1 MSGPSDVSVEVTV
14 VEVSYQS
21 DDGRFTVAQV
31 LPNRKPDA
39 EPFVAV
45 GDLGNVATGE
55 TLRLLGRYSQHAKY
69 GQRFRITTF
78 VPIMPS
84 TTEGIRRYLGS
95 GMIPGIGKGLAG
107 RLVDEFG
114 AETLDVI
121 ATKSGRLREVDGI
134 GKQRGLAIADAVR
147 SRRDEAETMG
157 FLHAVGL
164 GPAMARRILKRYGG
178 DAARQLRD
186 DPYMVAE
193 QVRGVG
199 FRTADRIG
207 QAVGIAKDDPRR
219 AAGAALHVL
228 ARASDQGHVFLPTE
242 VLVSESEGLGVPA
255 GRARDAIAT
264 LRERELVIFEG
275 GDIYAPPLHEAE
287 DAVAGRFACLAR
299 PRKAVSDR
307 DKRVERALGADIDG
321 LSGEQLSAVRASA
334 DAGLMVLTGGPGT
347 GKTTTVKAIVALQKA
362 LDRRIVL
369 CAPTGRAAK
378 RLTEATGAEAKT
390 IHRLLEWNPGIG
402 GFKRD
407 ADNPLEVDVVL
418 VDEASMLNV
427 QLAQS
432 LCAAIADST
441 RLILVG
447 DVDQL
452 PPVGP
457 GQVLRELLR
466 SDRAETVRLE
476 TVFRQAQKS
485 AIVRGAH
492 SILRGQVP
500 EVSPREEPS
509 ADTEASGELFVIR
522 ATDSDAIHR
531 QLLGVMERIPKRYG
545 FDARRD
551 VQVLVPMRRGALGTE
566 TLNVLLQQGLNPR
579 ADKSR
584 PGLLQPGDK
593 VMQLRND
600 YDKEVY
606 NGDLGS
612 VSKIQGG
619 ITYVRIDGRE
629 VQYKI
634 DELDSLSLAYAST
647 IHKVQGSEFPAI
659 VIIMHGAHH
668 MLLNR
673 ALLYTAVTRAKKL
686 VVLIGDPNAMRR
698 AARNDSRRE
707 THCKLAERLQAKLE
721 ASSA

>member
-1 MSGPSDVSVEVTV
+1 MSGQNDVSVEVTV
-14 VEVSYQS
+14 IEVTYQS

-31 LPNRKPDA
+31 LPNQKPGA

-45 GDLGNVATGE
+45 GDLGNVASGE
-55 TLRLLGRYSQHAKY
+55 TLRLLGRYSDHAKY
-69 GQRFRITTF
+69 GRRFRISTF

-84 TTEGIRRYLGS
+84 TTDGIRRYLGS

-121 ATKSGRLREVDGI
+121 ATKSGRLQEVDGI

-164 GPAMARRILKRYGG
+164 GPAMARRILKRYGA

-242 VLVSESEGLGVPA
+242 VVVSECESLGVPA
-255 GRARDAIAT
+255 ERARDAVGA
-264 LRERELVIFEG
+264 LRARELVICEN
-275 GDIYAPPLHEAE
+275 DDVYAPPLHAAE
-287 DAVAGRFACLAR
+287 DAVASRLACLAR
-299 PRKAVSDR
+299 RRSAEPGS
-307 DKRVERALGADIDG
+307 ERRIDHALGEDAA
-321 LSGEQLSAVRASA
+321 SFSPEQLAAVHASA

-347 GKTTTVKAIVALQKA
+347 GKTTTVKAIVAAQRA
-362 LDRRIVL
+362 LERKIVL

-427 QLAQS
+427 RLAES

-457 GQVLRELLR
+457 GQVLRELIR
-466 SDRAETVRLE
+466 SQRAQMVRLE
-476 TVFRQAQKS
+476 TVFRQAQRS

-492 SILRGQVP
+492 SILRGGLP
-500 EVSPREEPS
+500 AVSPREAPS
-509 ADTEASGELFVIR
+509 ADTQASGELFVIR
-522 ATDSDAIHR
+522 ASDSDAIHR
-531 QLLGVMERIPKRYG
+531 QLLSVMARIPKRYG
-545 FDARRD
+545 FDPRND
-551 VQVLVPMRRGALGTE
+551 VQVLVPMRRGPLGTE

-579 ADKSR
+579 ADKAR

-600 YDKEVY
+600 YDKEVF
-606 NGDLGS
+606 NGDLGT
-612 VSKIQGG
+612 VGRIQGG

-634 DELDSLSLAYAST
+634 DELDALTLAYAST
-647 IHKVQGSEFPAI
+647 IHKVQGSEFPAVVI
-659 VIIMHGAHH
+659 VMHGAHH

-673 ALLYTAVTRAKKL
+673 ALLYTAVTRAKQL

-698 AARNDSRRE
+698 AARNDNRHE
-707 THCKLAERLQAKLE
+707 THCKLAERLQTKLD
-721 ASSA
+721 AS

>member
-1 MSGPSDVSVEVTV
+1 MSGQSDVSVEVTV
-14 VEVSYQS
+14 IEVSYKS
-21 DDGRFTVAQV
+21 DDGRFTVASV
-31 LPNRKPDA
+31 LPNQKPGA
-39 EPFVAV
+39 EPIVAV

-69 GQRFRITTF
+69 GQRFRVTTF

-134 GKQRGLAIADAVR
+134 GKQRGLAIAEAVR

-164 GPAMARRILKRYGG
+164 GPAMARRILKRYGS

-219 AAGAALHVL
+219 ATGAALHVL
-228 ARASDQGHVFLPTE
+228 ARASDQGHVFLPTDA
-242 VLVSESEGLGVPA
+242 LVSESESLGVPPE
-255 GRARDAIAT
+255 RAREAVDA
-264 LRERELVIFEG
+264 LEQRELVICE
-275 GDIYAPPLHEAE
+275 DADVYAPPLHAAE
-287 DAVAGRFACLAR
+287 DAVAARFACLAR
-299 PRKAVSDR
+299 ERKAVTGSQARIDN
-307 DKRVERALGADIDG
+307 ALGEDIDS
-321 LSGEQLSAVRASA
+321 LSPEQLVAVHASA

-347 GKTTTVKAIVALQKA
+347 GKTTTVKAIVAAQRA
-362 LDRRIVL
+362 LERRIML

-407 ADNPLEVDVVL
+407 ADTPLEVDVVL

-427 QLAQS
+427 ILAQS
-432 LCAAIADST
+432 LCAALADST

-457 GQVLRELLR
+457 GQVLREVIR
-466 SDRAETVRLE
+466 SQRAKTVRLE

-492 SILRGQVP
+492 SILGGGLP
-500 EVSPREEPS
+500 AVSPREARD
-509 ADTEASGELFVIR
+509 ADTEASGELFVVR
-522 ATDSDAIHR
+522 AGDSDSIHR
-531 QLLGVMERIPKRYG
+531 QLLSVMERIPKRYG
-545 FDARRD
+545 FDPRRD
-551 VQVLVPMRRGALGTE
+551 VQVLVPMRRGPLGTE

-606 NGDLGS
+606 NGDLGT
-612 VSKIQGG
+612 VSRIQGG

-629 VQYKI
+629 IQYKI
-634 DELDSLSLAYAST
+634 DELDALSLAYAST
-647 IHKVQGSEFPAI
+647 IHKVQGSEFPAVVI
-659 VIIMHGAHH
+659 VMHGAHH

-707 THCKLAERLQAKLE
+707 THCKLAERLQGMLTGPLL
-721 ASSA
+721 